1 MKSRIV
7 YEDKNILVVYKPAG
21 LATQTARVGQPDVVS
36 ELQNYC
42 AGKAARESRG
52 GSSSGRSAG
61 GPTSGKGAG
70 GSQGLDPRNA
80 RPYIG
85 VVHRL
90 DQPVEGL
97 LVFAR
102 DKLSAAGLSAQLGE
116 GSLNKRYCAVVC
128 GSPEKESGLLEDYL
142 IRDEKTRSARVVTE
156 QLQGEKLPE
165 GKFPERRLQN
175 GKLQEET
182 LQEGK
187 FPEGR
192 LQNGKLQEG
201 KVPDGKLNREN
212 LQDGETPKKAIL
224 KYQVLKKAAEP
235 LPLTLLDIQ
244 IETGRFHQIRAQLS
258 HAGFPILGDSRY
270 GNAEACEAGRKLGV
284 VNPALCACELT
295 FRHPA
300 TGKPMTFT
308 TAPEGKI
315 FGLF

>member
-42 AGKAARESRG
+42 AGKAAREGRG
-52 GSSSGRSAG
+52 GPA
-61 GPTSGKGAG
+61 SGKGAG
-70 GSQGLDPRNA
+70 GSRGVDPRSA
-80 RPYIG
+80 RSYIG

-128 GSPEKESGLLEDYL
+128 GSPEKEVGLLEDYL
-142 IRDEKTRSARVVTE
+142 IRDAKTRSARVVTE
-156 QLQGEKLPE
+156 QLQ
-165 GKFPERRLQN
+165 
-175 GKLQEET
+175 EET
-182 LQEGK
+182 LQERK
-187 FPEGR
+187 FPDGR

-201 KVPDGKLNREN
+201 KVPDGRLQEGKVPDGKLNRES
-212 LQDGETPKKAIL
+212 LQDGEIPKKAIL
-224 KYQVLKKAAEP
+224 RYRVLKKAAEP

-295 FRHPA
+295 FCHPV

-308 TAPEGKI
+308 SAPEGKI